1 MSIEIVS
8 YRKYEKNTLQGFLSI
23 RMTNIKLEI
32 HDLCIHQKNGKR
44 WVSLPAKPLL
54 SKESGD
60 KPSYVAIL
68 DFYDKTYLE
77 KFQSA
82 TLMALDSWVSEHPEI
97 AQEKRGVNGIPF

>member
-8 YRKYEKNTLQGFLSI
+8 YRKYEKNTPQGFLTV
-23 RMTNIKLEI
+23 RMTNIGLEI
-32 HDLCIHQKNGKR
+32 RDLCIHQKNGKR
-44 WVSLPAKPLL
+44 WLSLPAKAVP
-54 SKESGD
+54 SKESND

-68 DFYDKTYLE
+68 EFYDKTYLE

-82 TLMALDSWVSEHPEI
+82 TLMALDRWVSEHPEI

>member
-23 RMTNIKLEI
+23 RMTGIRLEI
-32 HDLCIHQKNGKR
+32 RDLCIHQKNGKR
-44 WVSLPAKPLL
+44 WLSLPAKAVS

-60 KPSYVAIL
+60 KPGYVSIL
-68 DFYDKTYLE
+68 EFYDKTYLA
-77 KFQSA
+77 KFQNA
-82 TLMALDSWVSEHPEI
+82 ALMALDSWLSEHPEI

>member
-23 RMTNIKLEI
+23 RMTNIGLEI
-32 HDLCIHQKNGKR
+32 RDLCIHQKNGKR
-44 WVSLPAKPLL
+44 WVSLPSKPVPP
-54 SKESGD
+54 KPDGTKSG
-60 KPSYVAIL
+60 YVAVL
-68 DFYDKTYLE
+68 DFYDKTYLA